1 MFMPVG
7 VAMGYV
13 YGGVVGGTLGWRAAF
28 WIESVLMLPFAVFG
42 FVSEPIYLKGHLDQ
56 LQATPQSDVEAASV
70 PTSEEVGPALPNNLL
85 SNIKELAMCK
95 VYTTSV
101 LGYVIYSFV
110 MGAYS
115 YWGPKAG
122 QEIFHIEN
130 ADEVFGGVT
139 ILAGIVGTY
148 CGGRFLDYI
157 GSSVG
162 NSFKLLGVATT
173 VGATGCLVA
182 FMSQRLVAF
191 ITLLAVGEFFLFAT
205 QGPVNGVS
213 VRSVD
218 PQLQALAMAISTD
231 CIHIFGDVPSALL
244 VGLFQDRVQNWRLTT
259 LILTSMMYL
268 AAAVWGAGVFF

>member
-1 MFMPVG
+1 V
-7 VAMGYV
+7 
-13 YGGVVGGTLGWRAAF
+13 
-28 WIESVLMLPFAVFG
+28 
-42 FVSEPIYLKGHLDQ
+42 
-56 LQATPQSDVEAASV
+56 ATP
-70 PTSEEVGPALPNNLL
+70 
-85 SNIKELAMCK
+85 
-95 VYTTSV
+95 
-101 LGYVIYSFV
+101 
-110 MGAYS
+110 
-115 YWGPKAG
+115 
-122 QEIFHIEN
+122 
-130 ADEVFGGVT
+130 
-139 ILAGIVGTY
+139 
-148 CGGRFLDYI
+148 
-157 GSSVG
+157 
-162 NSFKLLGVATT
+162 